1 MTHSTVHEELTNRS
15 TTSGHTELRI
25 QFQCPV
31 CQESLPLAATDPQ
44 FRCEVCGF
52 LMSDTNGILRALR
65 PERERYFSLFVRE
78 YEAVRAREGRSSSSP
93 DFYLSLPYRDLT
105 GRNSW
110 QWQIR
115 ARTFRCLE
123 QRILPAIERARP
135 RGCDVLDIGAGNC
148 WFSYRMALR
157 GHRPVA
163 VDLLDNDAD
172 GMGAAKHYFSHLPAP
187 FPRFQAEMD
196 HLPFASAQF
205 DLVVFNASFH
215 YSVDYG
221 STLGEALRCLRRPG
235 FVIIADSAFYSR
247 DESGRAMLAERRAA
261 FQKQF
266 GFASDSIP
274 SLEYL
279 TSASLNELEQAFSL
293 HWNRIAP
300 WYGWKWAMRPWKA
313 RLLRR
318 REPSRFYLLWAE
330 VTR

>member
-1 MTHSTVHEELTNRS
+1 MTYSVGSHSLENRS
-15 TTSGHTELRI
+15 ATGSQDALSV
-25 QFQCPV
+25 QLQCPV
-31 CQESLPLAATDPQ
+31 CQRLLFLTRSQLSFLCNE
-44 FRCEVCGF
+44 CGF
-52 LMSDTNGILRALR
+52 LMSHTNGIRRALH
-65 PERERYFSLFVRE
+65 PERERHFSQFVRD
-78 YEAVRAREGRSSSSP
+78 YETVRAREGRSSSFP
-93 DFYLSLPYRDLT
+93 DFYLSLPYKDLT
-105 GRNSW
+105 ERNSW

-123 QRILPAIERARP
+123 KRILPAIERARP

-148 WFSYRMALR
+148 WFSFRMALR

-172 GMGAAKHYFSHLPAP
+172 GMGAAKHYFSHLPTA

-196 HLPFASAQF
+196 HLPFTSAQF
-205 DLVVFNASFH
+205 DVVVFNASFH

-221 STLGEALRCLRRPG
+221 RTLGEALRCLRRPG
-235 FVIIADSAFYSR
+235 FVIIADSAFYAR
-247 DESGRAMLAERRAA
+247 DEIGQAMLAERRAT

-279 TSASLNELEQAFSL
+279 TPASLNNLEEVFSL
-293 HWNRIAP
+293 HWNKITP

-313 RLLRR
+313 RVLRR
-318 REPSRFYLLWAE
+318 REPSRFHLFWAE